1 MQIYKKL
8 SLTLVVLLLIV
19 SSVACQPAERPLED
33 GAPDPKQAEN
43 VEENI
48 QKPSIPEAISQGENK
63 EPRLKV
69 YLTESQRVDEMN
81 FEDYVTGVLAGEMSN
96 NFPEQALEAQ
106 AILARTFVMEF
117 VTEKG
122 ESKYEGAHV
131 STDIEEAQA
140 WNANEINERIIEAVA
155 NTRGQV
161 LLADGKY
168 VKAWFHAH
176 AGGMTAAAKE
186 GLGYEDEEPPYIQ
199 VVESPDSEE
208 APEDAANWSATF
220 SKGEIQQALQKV
232 GKNPVDFSSIE
243 ITNRGPS
250 GRATEFKIGSET
262 VQAAG
267 FRVALDS
274 TKMKSTQLK
283 SLTVSGDKVN
293 MTGVGYGHGVGLSQ
307 WGAHKMASDGQNAED
322 IINHYFKDV
331 QIVKLW
337 E

>member
-1 MQIYKKL
+1 MQVYKKI
-8 SLTLVVLLLIV
+8 SFILVVLLIIV
-19 SSVACQPAERPLED
+19 STAACRPAERPRD
-33 GAPDPKQAEN
+33 GDAPDRE
-43 VEENI
+43 VTEEI
-48 QKPSIPEAISQGENK
+48 EKPPIPEAISQGENK
-63 EPRLKV
+63 EPRLNV
-69 YLTESQRVDEMN
+69 YLTESQRVDEMK
-81 FEDYVTGVLAGEMSN
+81 FEDYVVGVLAGEMSN

-122 ESKYEGAHV
+122 ESKYPGAHV

-140 WNANEINERIIEAVA
+140 WNANEINERIISAVA

-161 LLADGKY
+161 LLANGEY

-176 AGGMTAAAKE
+176 AGGITSAAKE
-186 GLGYEDEEPPYIQ
+186 GLGYQDEEPPYIQ

-220 SKGEIQQALQKV
+220 SKGEIQQALQSV

-243 ITNRGPS
+243 IANRGPS
-250 GRATEFKIGSET
+250 GRATELKIGTET

-267 FRVALDS
+267 FRIALGS
-274 TKMKSTQLK
+274 TKMRSTLLE
-283 SLTVSGDKVN
+283 SLTVSGDQVT
-293 MTGVGYGHGVGLSQ
+293 MTGKGYGHGVGLSQ
-307 WGAHKMASDGQNAED
+307 WGAHKMASDGKNAED